1 MKRLKR
7 QQWFILILVGFS
19 GQLAWMLE
27 NMYLNVYLYNELG
40 GTPQDIAWMVA
51 LSAITATVTT
61 LLMGS
66 ISDKMGKRKP
76 LIVIGYLIWGVTVL
90 GFSFIHPDFLGQ
102 FVPVVHVAGLSVF
115 LLILWDCVMTFL
127 GSSANDAAFNAW
139 ITDTTHPEERGRV
152 ESVLAILPLMA
163 MLFLFGLLDPLTQN
177 GQWGIFFTII
187 GIFVFITGLLA
198 LIFVKDGEIVSSQ
211 LSLKDTIQYG
221 FKKETIQANKSL
233 YLSFI
238 LLLVIGISTQVWT
251 PYLIIYIQKGLLIED
266 YAIILGLVLTIA
278 SISSV
283 FVGRIIDQK
292 GKLNLLP
299 VGLLIQVFGLIGM
312 LFAKETVTLIIFGTV
327 LIGGNIILSAIS
339 NGLIRDYTPDSMAGR
354 FQGVRMIFGV
364 MLPMIIGPSIGSFV
378 ISSSNRTYEEL
389 GAIKQVPTAALF
401 AVAALVLLL
410 LAFPYKALKKE
421 TRHDLK

>member
-1 MKRLKR
+1 MKRLKK

-139 ITDTTHPEERGRV
+139 ITDTTHRRERTRRISPGDPTSHGHV
-152 ESVLAILPLMA
+152 ISVWPVRPVDSEWPMGY
-163 MLFLFGLLDPLTQN
+163 FLHHHWDLRFHYR
-177 GQWGIFFTII
+177 F
-187 GIFVFITGLLA
+187 
-198 LIFVKDGEIVSSQ
+198 
-211 LSLKDTIQYG
+211 
-221 FKKETIQANKSL
+221 
-233 YLSFI
+233 
-238 LLLVIGISTQVWT
+238 ISTDLREGWRNR
-251 PYLIIYIQKGLLIED
+251 E
-266 YAIILGLVLTIA
+266 LTA
-278 SISSV
+278 
-283 FVGRIIDQK
+283 
-292 GKLNLLP
+292 
-299 VGLLIQVFGLIGM
+299 
-312 LFAKETVTLIIFGTV
+312 
-327 LIGGNIILSAIS
+327 
-339 NGLIRDYTPDSMAGR
+339 
-354 FQGVRMIFGV
+354 
-364 MLPMIIGPSIGSFV
+364 
-378 ISSSNRTYEEL
+378 
-389 GAIKQVPTAALF
+389 
-401 AVAALVLLL
+401 
-410 LAFPYKALKKE
+410 
-421 TRHDLK
+421 

>member
-1 MKRLKR
+1 M
-7 QQWFILILVGFS
+7 
-19 GQLAWMLE
+19 
-27 NMYLNVYLYNELG
+27 
-40 GTPQDIAWMVA
+40 
-51 LSAITATVTT
+51 
-61 LLMGS
+61 
-66 ISDKMGKRKP
+66 
-76 LIVIGYLIWGVTVL
+76 
-90 GFSFIHPDFLGQ
+90 
-102 FVPVVHVAGLSVF
+102 
-115 LLILWDCVMTFL
+115 
-127 GSSANDAAFNAW
+127 
-139 ITDTTHPEERGRV
+139 
-152 ESVLAILPLMA
+152 
-163 MLFLFGLLDPLTQN
+163 
-177 GQWGIFFTII
+177 
-187 GIFVFITGLLA
+187 
-198 LIFVKDGEIVSSQ
+198 SSQ

-221 FKKETIQANKSL
+221 FKKETIQANKNL

>member
-1 MKRLKR
+1 
-7 QQWFILILVGFS
+7 
-19 GQLAWMLE
+19 
-27 NMYLNVYLYNELG
+27 
-40 GTPQDIAWMVA
+40 
-51 LSAITATVTT
+51 
-61 LLMGS
+61 
-66 ISDKMGKRKP
+66 
-76 LIVIGYLIWGVTVL
+76 
-90 GFSFIHPDFLGQ
+90 
-102 FVPVVHVAGLSVF
+102 
-115 LLILWDCVMTFL
+115 
-127 GSSANDAAFNAW
+127 
-139 ITDTTHPEERGRV
+139 
-152 ESVLAILPLMA
+152 
-163 MLFLFGLLDPLTQN
+163 
-177 GQWGIFFTII
+177 
-187 GIFVFITGLLA
+187 
-198 LIFVKDGEIVSSQ
+198 
-211 LSLKDTIQYG
+211 
-221 FKKETIQANKSL
+221 
-233 YLSFI
+233 
-238 LLLVIGISTQVWT
+238 
-251 PYLIIYIQKGLLIED
+251 
-266 YAIILGLVLTIA
+266 IA

>member
-1 MKRLKR
+1 MKRLKK

-221 FKKETIQANKSL
+221 FKKETIQANKNL

-312 LFAKETVTLIIFGTV
+312 LFAKET
-327 LIGGNIILSAIS
+327 
-339 NGLIRDYTPDSMAGR
+339 
-354 FQGVRMIFGV
+354 
-364 MLPMIIGPSIGSFV
+364 
-378 ISSSNRTYEEL
+378 
-389 GAIKQVPTAALF
+389 
-401 AVAALVLLL
+401 
-410 LAFPYKALKKE
+410 
-421 TRHDLK
+421 